1 MSDGASGNSQTVLQ
15 FTADDVSYTFNL
27 ERQHSAISDNVK
39 VTLATGT
46 GEEIVE
52 VPSLDS
58 FLVSFRGWDEVN
70 KASIVLS
77 TANSSAD
84 DQSGTGF
91 DGTRTAF
98 KT

>member
-1 MSDGASGNSQTVLQ
+1 MSDGASSSSSQPVLQ
-15 FTADDVSYTFNL
+15 FTADDVSYTFHL

-39 VTLATGT
+39 VTLATAT
-46 GEEIVE
+46 GEEVVE
-52 VPSLDS
+52 IPSLDS
-58 FLVSFRGWDEVN
+58 FLYSFRGWDETN

-91 DGTRTAF
+91 DGT
-98 KT
+98 